1 MKDKTPKDVMEL
13 AQALLG
19 NPYKRMFKTIGS
31 LDERMRAADVEY
43 DNGI

>member
-1 MKDKTPKDVMEL
+1 MKTKTPREVMEL

-31 LDERMRAADVEY
+31 LDESMSAADTEY
-43 DNGI
+43 DTGV